1 MCLVVPLTT
10 TIVALA
16 WLVKKKER
24 ERERYLKTPK
34 SEF

>member
-1 MCLVVPLTT
+1 MCLVPLTT

-24 ERERYLKTPK
+24 ERYLKTPK